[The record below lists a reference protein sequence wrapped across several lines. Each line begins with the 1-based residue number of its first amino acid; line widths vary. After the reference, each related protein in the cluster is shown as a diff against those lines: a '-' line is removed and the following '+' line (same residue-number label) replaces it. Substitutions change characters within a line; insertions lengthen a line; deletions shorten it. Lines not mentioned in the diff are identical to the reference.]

1 MELAL
6 AVAMIALAYAW
17 AMAAHRQSVVTVVH
31 GRPALEDMAD
41 DHALSAAGGRP
52 DASAR

>member
-17 AMAAHRQSVVTVVH
+17 AMAAHRQSVVTVVLA
-31 GRPALEDMAD
+31 GLFFACTAAL
-41 DHALSAAGGRP
+41 LWKTWQTITL
-52 DASAR
+52 